1 MVIANPIYKELN
13 RYMTKFGLVD
23 KSTYYKLAN
32 QFSKNQN
39 EYDEQLAIESIKN
52 YLTYCIND
60 YNSLSTISNNIYEK
74 YVDYDDEKVIRI
86 IRKVFII
93 YTHSIKQI
101 KLRYFLRYK
110 LKSTLPLKSNFI
122 YTKKKSPSVMKEE
135 EKSNIQNINKSIQM
149 NNSKDSIINNISQ
162 RQIEIKKNESFQ
174 IPRKK
179 KTMASTPNTPRVHK
193 RTISKEKQEELFTQL
208 YNDSKTRKDKIRK
221 LSLEKEKKFNSI
233 YTFTP
238 VIYTRQNNI
247 STEGNF
253 IERLSTYEKQKSRKM
268 QQIKKEIELNT
279 PKPITSNK
287 KIPITESH
295 LIPIIKSYPQHK
307 KEKIEKIKNEML
319 QEQGVTFKPIL
330 NQSVNANIKENL
342 IERNENFIK
351 EKEAKLSYFSKCED
365 SECTFKPKINS
376 DKLPVDNENKKV
388 GERLYEYQSKYR
400 QKIEEMKSQYETSY
414 SFKPK
419 ISKNTNEILLNK
431 QKMIEEIKNRYS
443 NNQSRANEGDS
454 NLLESAKKINEITE
468 EDMNSIANYE
478 HSTDNNI
485 KEELTKKE
493 IIDIQS
499 IGDDKLIEMAKNYL
513 SVDESLDKFTFKFKN
528 RMNMNNINEKASPVK
543 KIENSNEID
552 NIKPKVIMSTSISTS
567 SKKKN
572 LMNNLDYYDHLY

>member
-13 RYMTKFGLVD
+13 RFMTKFGLVD
-23 KSTYYKLAN
+23 KSTYYKLAS

-101 KLRYFLRYK
+101 KLRYFLRFK
-110 LKSTLPLKSNFI
+110 LKSALPLKSNFI

-135 EKSNIQNINKSIQM
+135 EKSNIQNINKSMQM
-149 NNSKDSIINNISQ
+149 NNSKDNSMINQSQ
-162 RQIEIKKNESFQ
+162 RIIEIKKNESFQ
-174 IPRKK
+174 IPKRKK
-179 KTMASTPNTPRVHK
+179 MVSTPNTPRVHK

-253 IERLSTYEKQKSRKM
+253 IERLSTYEKQKSKKM
-268 QQIKKEIELNT
+268 QQIKREIELNT

-287 KIPITESH
+287 RIPITESH

-319 QEQGVTFKPIL
+319 QEQGVTFKPVL
-330 NQSVNANIKENL
+330 NQNVNANIKENL

-400 QKIEEMKSQYETSY
+400 QKIEEMKSQYKTSY

-443 NNQSRANEGDS
+443 NNQSRLNEGDS
-454 NLLESAKKINEITE
+454 NLIESTKKINEITE

-485 KEELTKKE
+485 KEDKKE
-493 IIDIQS
+493 IVDIQS

-528 RMNMNNINEKASPVK
+528 RLNMNNIHEKVSPVK
-543 KIENSNEID
+543 KIESSNEID
-552 NIKPKVIMSTSISTS
+552 SIKPKVIMSTSISS

-572 LMNNLDYYDHLY
+572 VMNNLDYYDHLY

>member
-1 MVIANPIYKELN
+1 MVISNPIYKELN

-23 KSTYYKLAN
+23 KSTYYKLVS
-32 QFSKNQN
+32 QFSKNKN
-39 EYDEQLAIESIKN
+39 EYDEQSAIESIKN
-52 YLTYCIND
+52 YLEYCIND
-60 YNSLSTISNNIYEK
+60 YNSLSTIANNIYEK

-101 KLRYFLRYK
+101 KLRYFMRYK
-110 LKSTLPLKSNFI
+110 LKSSLPLKANFI

-135 EKSNIQNINKSIQM
+135 EKNNIQNNNNMNRSIQL
-149 NNSKDSIINNISQ
+149 NNNNKSQ

-174 IPRKK
+174 ISKRKK
-179 KTMASTPNTPRVHK
+179 SMASTPNTPRVHK
-193 RTISKEKQEELFTQL
+193 RTISKEKQEELFIQL

-221 LSLEKEKKFNSI
+221 LSLEKKKKFNSI

-253 IERLSTYEKQKSRKM
+253 IERLSTYERQKSKKM

-279 PKPITSNK
+279 PKPIISNK

-330 NQSVNANIKENL
+330 NQSVNANIKDNV

-351 EKEAKLSYFSKCED
+351 EREAKLNYFSKCED

-376 DKLPVDNENKKV
+376 DKLPIDNENKKV
-388 GERLYEYQSKYR
+388 GERLYEYQNKYK
-400 QKIEEMKSQYETSY
+400 QNLEEIKSQYKTSY

-431 QKMIEEIKNRYS
+431 QKMIEEIKSRYS
-443 NNQSRANEGDS
+443 NNQSRATES
-454 NLLESAKKINEITE
+454 NLIESAKKINEITE
-468 EDMNSIANYE
+468 EDINSIANYE

-485 KEELTKKE
+485 KEDLNKKD
-493 IIDIQS
+493 IVDIQS

-528 RMNMNNINEKASPVK
+528 RMNMNGINEKVSTVSK
-543 KIENSNEID
+543 VENSND
-552 NIKPKVIMSTSISTS
+552 TIKPKVIMSTSLSTS

-572 LMNNLDYYDHLY
+572 VMNNLEYYDHLY

>member
-13 RYMTKFGLVD
+13 RFMTKFGLVD
-23 KSTYYKLAN
+23 KSTYYKLAS

-101 KLRYFLRYK
+101 KLRYFLRFK
-110 LKSTLPLKSNFI
+110 LKSALPLKSNFI

-135 EKSNIQNINKSIQM
+135 EKSNIQNINKSMQM
-149 NNSKDSIINNISQ
+149 NNSKDNSMINQSQ
-162 RQIEIKKNESFQ
+162 RIIEIKKNESFQ
-174 IPRKK
+174 IPKRKK
-179 KTMASTPNTPRVHK
+179 MVSTPNTPRVHK

-253 IERLSTYEKQKSRKM
+253 IERLSTYEKQKSKKM
-268 QQIKKEIELNT
+268 QQIKREIELNT

-287 KIPITESH
+287 RIPITESH

-319 QEQGVTFKPIL
+319 QEQGVTFKPVL

-400 QKIEEMKSQYETSY
+400 QKIEEMKSQYKTSY

-443 NNQSRANEGDS
+443 NNQSRLNEGDS
-454 NLLESAKKINEITE
+454 NLIESTKKINEITE

-485 KEELTKKE
+485 KEDKKE
-493 IIDIQS
+493 IVDIQS

-528 RMNMNNINEKASPVK
+528 RLNMNNIHEKVSPVK
-543 KIENSNEID
+543 KIESSNEID
-552 NIKPKVIMSTSISTS
+552 SIKPKVIMSTSISS

-572 LMNNLDYYDHLY
+572 VMNNLDYYDHLY

>member
-13 RYMTKFGLVD
+13 RYMTKFGLVE
-23 KSTYYKLAN
+23 KSTYYKLAS

-60 YNSLSTISNNIYEK
+60 YNSLSAISNNIYEK

-101 KLRYFLRYK
+101 KLKYFLRYK
-110 LKSTLPLKSNFI
+110 LKSALLLKSNFI

-135 EKSNIQNINKSIQM
+135 EKSNIQNINKSMQM
-149 NNSKDSIINNISQ
+149 NNSKDNNMINQSQ
-162 RQIEIKKNESFQ
+162 RIIEIKKNESFQ
-174 IPRKK
+174 IPKRKK
-179 KTMASTPNTPRVHK
+179 MVSTPNTPRVHK

-253 IERLSTYEKQKSRKM
+253 IERLSTYEKQKSKKM
-268 QQIKKEIELNT
+268 QQIKREIELNT

-287 KIPITESH
+287 RIPITESH

-319 QEQGVTFKPIL
+319 QEQGVTFKPVL
-330 NQSVNANIKENL
+330 NQNVNANIKENL

-400 QKIEEMKSQYETSY
+400 QKIEEMKSQYKTSY

-443 NNQSRANEGDS
+443 NNQSRLNEGDS
-454 NLLESAKKINEITE
+454 NLIESTKKINEITE

-485 KEELTKKE
+485 KEDKKE
-493 IIDIQS
+493 IVDIQS

-528 RMNMNNINEKASPVK
+528 RMNMNNINEKVSPVK
-543 KIENSNEID
+543 KIESSNEID
-552 NIKPKVIMSTSISTS
+552 SIKPKVIMSTSISS

-572 LMNNLDYYDHLY
+572 VMNNLDYYDHLY

>member
-23 KSTYYKLAN
+23 KSTYYKLAS

-52 YLTYCIND
+52 YLAYCIND
-60 YNSLSTISNNIYEK
+60 YNSLSAISNNIYEK

-101 KLRYFLRYK
+101 KLRYFLRFK
-110 LKSTLPLKSNFI
+110 LKSALPLKLNFI

-135 EKSNIQNINKSIQM
+135 EKSNIQNINKSVQM
-149 NNSKDSIINNISQ
+149 NNSKDNSMINQSQ
-162 RQIEIKKNESFQ
+162 RIIEIKKNESFQ
-174 IPRKK
+174 IPKRKK
-179 KTMASTPNTPRVHK
+179 MVSTPNTPRVHK

-253 IERLSTYEKQKSRKM
+253 IERLSTYEKQKSKKM
-268 QQIKKEIELNT
+268 QQIKREIELNT

-287 KIPITESH
+287 RIPITESH

-319 QEQGVTFKPIL
+319 QEQGVTFKPVL
-330 NQSVNANIKENL
+330 NQNVNANIKENL

-400 QKIEEMKSQYETSY
+400 QKIEEMKSQYKTSY

-443 NNQSRANEGDS
+443 NNQSRLNEGDS
-454 NLLESAKKINEITE
+454 NLIESTKKINEITE

-485 KEELTKKE
+485 KEDKKE
-493 IIDIQS
+493 IVDIQS

-528 RMNMNNINEKASPVK
+528 RMNMNNIHEKVSPVK
-543 KIENSNEID
+543 KIESSNEID
-552 NIKPKVIMSTSISTS
+552 SIKPKVIMSTSISS

-572 LMNNLDYYDHLY
+572 VMNNLDYYDHLY

>member
-23 KSTYYKLAN
+23 KSTYYKLAS

-60 YNSLSTISNNIYEK
+60 YNSLSAISNNIYEK

-101 KLRYFLRYK
+101 KLRYFLRFK
-110 LKSTLPLKSNFI
+110 LKSALPLKLNFI

-135 EKSNIQNINKSIQM
+135 EKSNIQNINKSVQM
-149 NNSKDSIINNISQ
+149 NNSKDNSMINQSQ
-162 RQIEIKKNESFQ
+162 RIIEIKKNESFQ
-174 IPRKK
+174 IPKRKK
-179 KTMASTPNTPRVHK
+179 MVSTPNTPRVHK

-253 IERLSTYEKQKSRKM
+253 IERLSTYEKQKSKKM
-268 QQIKKEIELNT
+268 QQIKREIELNT

-287 KIPITESH
+287 RIPITESH

-319 QEQGVTFKPIL
+319 QEQGVTFKPVL
-330 NQSVNANIKENL
+330 NQNVNANIKENL

-400 QKIEEMKSQYETSY
+400 QKIEEMKSQYKTSY

-443 NNQSRANEGDS
+443 NNQSRLNEGDS
-454 NLLESAKKINEITE
+454 NLIESTKKINEITE

-485 KEELTKKE
+485 KEDKKE
-493 IIDIQS
+493 IVDIQS

-528 RMNMNNINEKASPVK
+528 RMNMNNIHEKVSPVK
-543 KIENSNEID
+543 KIESSNEID
-552 NIKPKVIMSTSISTS
+552 SIKPKVIMSTSISS

-572 LMNNLDYYDHLY
+572 VMNNLDYYDHLY

>member
-13 RYMTKFGLVD
+13 RYMTKFGLVE
-23 KSTYYKLAN
+23 KSTYYKLAS

-101 KLRYFLRYK
+101 KLRYFLRFK
-110 LKSTLPLKSNFI
+110 LKISLLLKSNFI

-135 EKSNIQNINKSIQM
+135 EKSNIQNINKSMQM
-149 NNSKDSIINNISQ
+149 NNSKDNNMINQSQ
-162 RQIEIKKNESFQ
+162 RIIEIKKNESFQ
-174 IPRKK
+174 IPKRKK
-179 KTMASTPNTPRVHK
+179 MVSTPNTPRVHK

-253 IERLSTYEKQKSRKM
+253 IERLSTYEKQKSKKM
-268 QQIKKEIELNT
+268 QQIKREIELNT

-287 KIPITESH
+287 RIPITESH

-319 QEQGVTFKPIL
+319 QEQGVTFKPVL
-330 NQSVNANIKENL
+330 NQNVNANIKENL

-400 QKIEEMKSQYETSY
+400 QKIEEMKSQYKTSY

-431 QKMIEEIKNRYS
+431 QKMIEEIKNRYL
-443 NNQSRANEGDS
+443 NNQSRLNEGDS
-454 NLLESAKKINEITE
+454 NLIESTKKINEITE

-485 KEELTKKE
+485 KEDKKE
-493 IIDIQS
+493 IVDIQS

-528 RMNMNNINEKASPVK
+528 RMNMNNINEKVSPVK
-543 KIENSNEID
+543 KIESSNEID
-552 NIKPKVIMSTSISTS
+552 SIKPKVIMSTSISS

-572 LMNNLDYYDHLY
+572 VMNNLDYYDHLY

>member
-13 RYMTKFGLVD
+13 RFMTKFGLVD
-23 KSTYYKLAN
+23 KSTYYKLAS

-52 YLTYCIND
+52 YLAYCIND

-101 KLRYFLRYK
+101 KLRYFLRFK
-110 LKSTLPLKSNFI
+110 LKSSLPLKSNFI

-135 EKSNIQNINKSIQM
+135 EKSNIQNINKSMQI
-149 NNSKDSIINNISQ
+149 NNSKDNSMINQSQ
-162 RQIEIKKNESFQ
+162 RIIEIKKNESFQ
-174 IPRKK
+174 IPKRKK
-179 KTMASTPNTPRVHK
+179 MVSTPNTPRVHK

-253 IERLSTYEKQKSRKM
+253 IERLSTYEKQKSKKM
-268 QQIKKEIELNT
+268 QQIKREIELNT

-287 KIPITESH
+287 RIPITESH

-319 QEQGVTFKPIL
+319 QEQGVTFKPVL
-330 NQSVNANIKENL
+330 NQNINANIKENL

-400 QKIEEMKSQYETSY
+400 QKIEEMKSQYKTSY

-443 NNQSRANEGDS
+443 NNQSRLNEGDS
-454 NLLESAKKINEITE
+454 NLIESTKKINEITE

-485 KEELTKKE
+485 KEDKKE
-493 IIDIQS
+493 IVDIQS

-528 RMNMNNINEKASPVK
+528 RMNMNNINEKVSPVK
-543 KIENSNEID
+543 KIESSNEID
-552 NIKPKVIMSTSISTS
+552 SIKPKVIMSTSISS

-572 LMNNLDYYDHLY
+572 VMNNLDYYDHLY

>member
-23 KSTYYKLAN
+23 KSTYYKLAS

-60 YNSLSTISNNIYEK
+60 YNSLSAISNNIYEK

-101 KLRYFLRYK
+101 KLRYFLRFK
-110 LKSTLPLKSNFI
+110 LKSALPLKLNFI

-135 EKSNIQNINKSIQM
+135 EKSNIQNINKSVQM
-149 NNSKDSIINNISQ
+149 NNSKDNSMINQSQ
-162 RQIEIKKNESFQ
+162 RIIEIKKNESFQ
-174 IPRKK
+174 IPKRKK
-179 KTMASTPNTPRVHK
+179 MVSTPNTPRVHK

-253 IERLSTYEKQKSRKM
+253 IERLSTYEKQKSKKM
-268 QQIKKEIELNT
+268 QQIKREIELNT

-287 KIPITESH
+287 RIPITESH

-319 QEQGVTFKPIL
+319 QEQGVTFKPVL
-330 NQSVNANIKENL
+330 NQNVNANIKENL

-400 QKIEEMKSQYETSY
+400 QKIEEMKSQYKTSY

-443 NNQSRANEGDS
+443 NNQSRLNEGDS
-454 NLLESAKKINEITE
+454 NLIESTKKINEITE

-485 KEELTKKE
+485 KEDKKE
-493 IIDIQS
+493 IVDIQS

-528 RMNMNNINEKASPVK
+528 RMNMNNINEKVSPVK
-543 KIENSNEID
+543 KIESSNEID
-552 NIKPKVIMSTSISTS
+552 SIKPKVIMSTSISS

-572 LMNNLDYYDHLY
+572 VMNNLDYYDHLY

>member
-13 RYMTKFGLVD
+13 RYMTKFGLVE
-23 KSTYYKLAN
+23 KSTYYKLAS

-60 YNSLSTISNNIYEK
+60 YNSLSAISNNIYEK

-101 KLRYFLRYK
+101 KLKYFLRYK
-110 LKSTLPLKSNFI
+110 LKSALLLKSNFI

-135 EKSNIQNINKSIQM
+135 EKSNIQNINKSMQM
-149 NNSKDSIINNISQ
+149 NNSKDNNMINQSQ
-162 RQIEIKKNESFQ
+162 RIIEIKKNESFQ
-174 IPRKK
+174 IPKRKK
-179 KTMASTPNTPRVHK
+179 MVSTPNTPRVHK

-253 IERLSTYEKQKSRKM
+253 IERLSTYEKQKSKKM
-268 QQIKKEIELNT
+268 QQIKREIELNT

-287 KIPITESH
+287 RIPITESH

-319 QEQGVTFKPIL
+319 QEQGVTFKPVL

-400 QKIEEMKSQYETSY
+400 QKIEEMKSQYKTSY

-443 NNQSRANEGDS
+443 NNQSRLNEGDS
-454 NLLESAKKINEITE
+454 NLIESTKKINEITE

-485 KEELTKKE
+485 KEDKKE
-493 IIDIQS
+493 IVDIQS

-528 RMNMNNINEKASPVK
+528 RMNMNNINEKVSPVK
-543 KIENSNEID
+543 KIESSNEID
-552 NIKPKVIMSTSISTS
+552 SIKPKVIMSTSISS

-572 LMNNLDYYDHLY
+572 VMNNLDYYDHLY

>member
-23 KSTYYKLAN
+23 KSTYYKLAS

-60 YNSLSTISNNIYEK
+60 YNSLSAISNNIYEK

-101 KLRYFLRYK
+101 KLRYFLRFK
-110 LKSTLPLKSNFI
+110 LKSALPLKLNFI

-135 EKSNIQNINKSIQM
+135 EKSNIQNINKSMQM
-149 NNSKDSIINNISQ
+149 NNSKDNSMINQSQ
-162 RQIEIKKNESFQ
+162 RIIEIKKNESFQ
-174 IPRKK
+174 IPKRKK
-179 KTMASTPNTPRVHK
+179 MVSTPNTPRVHK

-253 IERLSTYEKQKSRKM
+253 IERLSTYEKQKSKKM
-268 QQIKKEIELNT
+268 QQIKREIELNT

-287 KIPITESH
+287 RIPITESH

-319 QEQGVTFKPIL
+319 QEQGVTFKPVL
-330 NQSVNANIKENL
+330 NQNVNANIKENL

-400 QKIEEMKSQYETSY
+400 QKIEEMKSQYKTSY

-443 NNQSRANEGDS
+443 NNQSRLNEGDS
-454 NLLESAKKINEITE
+454 NLIESAKKINEITE

-485 KEELTKKE
+485 KEDKKE
-493 IIDIQS
+493 IVDIQS

-528 RMNMNNINEKASPVK
+528 RMNMNNIHEKVSPVK
-543 KIENSNEID
+543 KIESSNEID
-552 NIKPKVIMSTSISTS
+552 SIKPKVIMSTSISS

-572 LMNNLDYYDHLY
+572 VMNNLDYYDHLY

>member
-23 KSTYYKLAN
+23 KSTYYKLAS

-60 YNSLSTISNNIYEK
+60 YNSLSAISNNIYEK

-101 KLRYFLRYK
+101 KLRYFLRFK
-110 LKSTLPLKSNFI
+110 LKSALPLKLNFI

-135 EKSNIQNINKSIQM
+135 EKSNIQNINKSMQM
-149 NNSKDSIINNISQ
+149 NNSKDNSMINQSQ
-162 RQIEIKKNESFQ
+162 RIIEIKKNESFQ
-174 IPRKK
+174 IPKRKK
-179 KTMASTPNTPRVHK
+179 MVSTPNTPRVHK

-253 IERLSTYEKQKSRKM
+253 IERLSTYEKQKSKKM
-268 QQIKKEIELNT
+268 QQIKREIELNT

-287 KIPITESH
+287 RIPITESH

-319 QEQGVTFKPIL
+319 QEQGVTFKPVL
-330 NQSVNANIKENL
+330 NQNVNANIKENL

-400 QKIEEMKSQYETSY
+400 QKIEEMKSQYKTSY

-443 NNQSRANEGDS
+443 NNQSRLNEGDS
-454 NLLESAKKINEITE
+454 NLIESAKKINEITE

-485 KEELTKKE
+485 KEDKKE
-493 IIDIQS
+493 IVDIQS

-513 SVDESLDKFTFKFKN
+513 SVDESLDKFQFKYKKKLGKENFNTFGKEKESTE
-528 RMNMNNINEKASPVK
+528 NNNKEK
-543 KIENSNEID
+543 D
-552 NIKPKVIMSTSISTS
+552 NIKQNSHISSST
-567 SKKKN
+567 KKN
-572 LMNNLDYYDHLY
+572 LMNNLDYYDNL